1 MANEQG
7 DVHVIYD
14 YQNVIYIDP
23 NKVITNTGEVIDR
36 AVIPEDFVMYANLET
51 KLIPRTKLLVGGSV
65 NDNVRNVNIASINFL
80 KPNTGDDYFTSGYYD
95 ELTGKDSLTENG
107 GKNQQNSKQVKE
119 NNETYTLNYAN
130 NVEDNTLFGIKSIAI
145 RTNSSFVPT
154 VTVIM
159 EDVQGRALFSLGN
172 ESPYAAFFNLPY
184 PPFYL
189 TIKGYYGKAVRY
201 ELVLLKFNA
210 SYNAN
215 NGDYTVT
222 LEFLG
227 FKYNVLSDISVGHLI
242 ACPNMY
248 SKKYKITQSN
258 TTNISNLTPS
268 QVNDISTQLENQTQ
282 VSFEDTTDFEVNTQL
297 GYQKI
302 IEVYKDYK
310 SKGLIDMNF
319 PELTLTEL
327 TYKLEMFEQNVLNS
341 LNKVDVQK
349 LTDGKR
355 YKKFL
360 ANYYQEIRGN
370 LRSWFNKYLDTRPI
384 SLNNTEEVIFG
395 VKKELIDNIKDGRLF
410 LVESDLKTIISKYTA
425 ELNDNPTF
433 GIYGT
438 LPISNGINYDLFNV
452 VDADI
457 DWCKTYKSKNKSNPL
472 SDFEDLTEDICR
484 ERIEKTIYY
493 KYTLSG
499 ESKTTPVFNIT
510 GFIDERN
517 RMEGEFIVE
526 LNALEK
532 ALSEELAL
540 KIEKK
545 ETGIGFKP
553 TIKNV
558 VAVIMATTE
567 GFLRLMED
575 VHSSAWNVREDEDR
589 RKAVLGSTNIAVD
602 DNSKRDDGDEI
613 VFPWPLVFQTNDKKE
628 ANKYELVYPGDP
640 SIIKTIKAN
649 YYDKWPEVEFVE
661 EYINGYSKRLETP
674 SPKDALDL
682 DKVIRKSYVPNTI
695 EYPFATLPYEL
706 TTNVKF
712 FYELWDRLVLAS
724 YNSGFSAV
732 YEKDKRIGLLIKEN
746 EFKNIS
752 NTLKTN
758 SIIFIQQLKNVLF
771 SEGGLDY
778 DNYQEFLEEM
788 SGGVSE
794 RYNKYLDG
802 VPNSRYIVDLLDAP
816 SKIYDISE
824 FKLTTDKF
832 SNNLKE
838 ADIKTIINVI
848 QKAPIENNINITYP
862 FTDLIWVTQNLINK
876 FPNKFDTTNTILFNQ
891 KRNVIT
897 NFKEYNQVVTNRP
910 FKYFPSIE
918 FFPPNNNV
926 TYGGIFQDNFSSEQF
941 RSLINTPIFTNAIQL
956 GVNKWRSGEK
966 HPYIAS
972 AYLFLNSLPLSPL
985 TDFFITR
992 GQSDK
997 NGHVFATFIK
1007 YSALHKLPYAWIL
1020 KYGSIWHRYKN
1031 YVKTGD
1037 DFLDDVWKD
1046 FDYKSNYNANENF
1059 QYIING
1065 NQTISLK
1072 SDNNVNVG
1080 FYPVMMN
1087 DYNAFLNGYDLFS
1100 GFTNNELSVNEKRG
1114 LKVFKSFNFEKSG
1127 MTFNC
1132 YTTLVPKNIYDSST
1146 FSDYCEDVNF
1156 SLTSKYYILPSTN
1169 NNIIDNNQFVKSS
1182 YIYNSLDELLDVA
1195 HNGAVN
1201 VTMQDTFNS
1210 FTFKNLKKP
1219 LPTEYLNR
1227 KKDINSFSI
1236 LSFGE
1241 YASIE
1246 DMFSVFDY
1254 DTLNLFENE
1263 FLDFSKSIY
1272 DINENKDQINL
1283 VGLEYGNPVAAYR
1296 NFQLLYRNLMEVPS
1310 NYLNLNNTDFYNK
1323 TADYQSQNIR
1333 EFLDGFLSYDVL
1345 FKYGNPTQYNR
1356 YEYNSLISHLGG
1368 KSTIQN
1374 QKRYK
1379 GYVANTLPNNISL
1392 QSSEL
1397 SNAPAWETLKL
1408 HVGFSTI
1415 ESLTYKNTGSYITDF
1430 FIDNNI
1436 EFSSENI
1443 IALAK
1448 PIKIY
1453 ATQKLKNPNITRENF
1468 LILMDNNQKALDTF
1482 LEDNV
1487 NQTLS
1492 LLEKEINNI
1501 DIVEINEIYS
1511 GLDSK
1516 FSKYDLYETFK
1527 AINDKWIS
1535 GSEYTTRTLF
1545 EDVIFLDRGN
1555 RNIGDLYYVDIF
1567 DLKKIFIGTRTNL
1580 KTPVFNFIGGILVKN
1595 NFNVLPM
1602 PSYVNFYGALSA
1614 NDDINDVIGT
1624 ATEIANDVWGNYSDV
1639 DYRKSGPK
1647 LVCIYSGRGS
1657 TTPAGPKDFRY
1668 GDDAIDML
1676 KPSKIPFLEDQT
1688 NKKDWSQSN
1697 KCVSFLV
1704 DAGIRNQAIF
1714 YGIQVDQNSGTA
1726 TLESLIQQEALRNS
1740 ASNRGVATQ
1749 SVSLFNLY
1757 KNLSYK
1763 STINCMGNALIQPTM
1778 YFNLE
1783 HVPMF
1788 GGPYFITEVSH
1799 NIAPGSF
1806 ETTFTGVRQS
1816 IYSPPSTDTYLTS
1829 INENLLTKIES
1840 NFAKSIVNE
1849 KDEEATATNNTQT
1862 QGSKQTNSSNCGK
1875 YLFENYK
1882 TLNYDQTTEELIVY
1896 SSATQ
1901 IYTAI
1906 NSRVPG
1912 DQKMADNIY
1921 LISYLASYEKD
1932 GFKANHNNFGN
1943 VWLTYNRGEILD
1955 YNQGKK
1961 LFFCGKMDKKEK
1973 IQTPFAIFSSF
1984 DLYVDYMR
1992 EALIGFYAIIEQQKF
2007 EVPWFYI
2014 INWLYNENPTNDPN
2028 IGAKQNFDR
2037 LDKNKFYAELNK
2049 KYADANISLKSLR
2062 PIVTEE
2068 QKELYVSA
2076 RNKSTAPKLNKVCE
2090 YTYNNIKIVRTPA
2103 EPEYTLPYY
2112 LDMFFEAKNPKELL
2126 YLDAMNKTIEDT
2138 LVRLYI
2144 LDSAPFVSF
2153 FDVKVNSGGTYSIAV
2168 SLKIDKQPVDIPYT
2182 GFKFIAESGQT
2193 EAITYKITE
2202 KTIRDSIEN
2211 DSNFSKGNQKD
2222 EDNDTIGDVISNE
2235 NKLLNIKY
2243 WGTNYTKLIL
2253 YPKLE

>member
-1 MANEQG
+1 
-7 DVHVIYD
+7 
-14 YQNVIYIDP
+14 
-23 NKVITNTGEVIDR
+23 
-36 AVIPEDFVMYANLET
+36 
-51 KLIPRTKLLVGGSV
+51 
-65 NDNVRNVNIASINFL
+65 
-80 KPNTGDDYFTSGYYD
+80 
-95 ELTGKDSLTENG
+95 
-107 GKNQQNSKQVKE
+107 
-119 NNETYTLNYAN
+119 
-130 NVEDNTLFGIKSIAI
+130 
-145 RTNSSFVPT
+145 
-154 VTVIM
+154 
-159 EDVQGRALFSLGN
+159 
-172 ESPYAAFFNLPY
+172 
-184 PPFYL
+184 
-189 TIKGYYGKAVRY
+189 
-201 ELVLLKFNA
+201 
-210 SYNAN
+210 
-215 NGDYTVT
+215 
-222 LEFLG
+222 
-227 FKYNVLSDISVGHLI
+227 
-242 ACPNMY
+242 
-248 SKKYKITQSN
+248 
-258 TTNISNLTPS
+258 
-268 QVNDISTQLENQTQ
+268 
-282 VSFEDTTDFEVNTQL
+282 
-297 GYQKI
+297 
-302 IEVYKDYK
+302 
-310 SKGLIDMNF
+310 
-319 PELTLTEL
+319 
-327 TYKLEMFEQNVLNS
+327 
-341 LNKVDVQK
+341 
-349 LTDGKR
+349 
-355 YKKFL
+355 
-360 ANYYQEIRGN
+360 
-370 LRSWFNKYLDTRPI
+370 
-384 SLNNTEEVIFG
+384 
-395 VKKELIDNIKDGRLF
+395 
-410 LVESDLKTIISKYTA
+410 
-425 ELNDNPTF
+425 
-433 GIYGT
+433 
-438 LPISNGINYDLFNV
+438 
-452 VDADI
+452 
-457 DWCKTYKSKNKSNPL
+457 
-472 SDFEDLTEDICR
+472 
-484 ERIEKTIYY
+484 
-493 KYTLSG
+493 
-499 ESKTTPVFNIT
+499 
-510 GFIDERN
+510 
-517 RMEGEFIVE
+517 
-526 LNALEK
+526 
-532 ALSEELAL
+532 
-540 KIEKK
+540 
-545 ETGIGFKP
+545 
-553 TIKNV
+553 
-558 VAVIMATTE
+558 
-567 GFLRLMED
+567 
-575 VHSSAWNVREDEDR
+575 
-589 RKAVLGSTNIAVD
+589 
-602 DNSKRDDGDEI
+602 
-613 VFPWPLVFQTNDKKE
+613 
-628 ANKYELVYPGDP
+628 
-640 SIIKTIKAN
+640 
-649 YYDKWPEVEFVE
+649 
-661 EYINGYSKRLETP
+661 
-674 SPKDALDL
+674 
-682 DKVIRKSYVPNTI
+682 
-695 EYPFATLPYEL
+695 
-706 TTNVKF
+706 
-712 FYELWDRLVLAS
+712 
-724 YNSGFSAV
+724 
-732 YEKDKRIGLLIKEN
+732 
-746 EFKNIS
+746 
-752 NTLKTN
+752 
-758 SIIFIQQLKNVLF
+758 
-771 SEGGLDY
+771 
-778 DNYQEFLEEM
+778 
-788 SGGVSE
+788 
-794 RYNKYLDG
+794 
-802 VPNSRYIVDLLDAP
+802 
-816 SKIYDISE
+816 
-824 FKLTTDKF
+824 
-832 SNNLKE
+832 
-838 ADIKTIINVI
+838 
-848 QKAPIENNINITYP
+848 
-862 FTDLIWVTQNLINK
+862 
-876 FPNKFDTTNTILFNQ
+876 
-891 KRNVIT
+891 
-897 NFKEYNQVVTNRP
+897 
-910 FKYFPSIE
+910 
-918 FFPPNNNV
+918 
-926 TYGGIFQDNFSSEQF
+926 
-941 RSLINTPIFTNAIQL
+941 
-956 GVNKWRSGEK
+956 
-966 HPYIAS
+966 
-972 AYLFLNSLPLSPL
+972 
-985 TDFFITR
+985 
-992 GQSDK
+992 
-997 NGHVFATFIK
+997 
-1007 YSALHKLPYAWIL
+1007 
-1020 KYGSIWHRYKN
+1020 
-1031 YVKTGD
+1031 
-1037 DFLDDVWKD
+1037 
-1046 FDYKSNYNANENF
+1046 
-1059 QYIING
+1059 
-1065 NQTISLK
+1065 
-1072 SDNNVNVG
+1072 
-1080 FYPVMMN
+1080 
-1087 DYNAFLNGYDLFS
+1087 
-1100 GFTNNELSVNEKRG
+1100 
-1114 LKVFKSFNFEKSG
+1114 
-1127 MTFNC
+1127 
-1132 YTTLVPKNIYDSST
+1132 
-1146 FSDYCEDVNF
+1146 
-1156 SLTSKYYILPSTN
+1156 
-1169 NNIIDNNQFVKSS
+1169 
-1182 YIYNSLDELLDVA
+1182 
-1195 HNGAVN
+1195 
-1201 VTMQDTFNS
+1201 
-1210 FTFKNLKKP
+1210 
-1219 LPTEYLNR
+1219 
-1227 KKDINSFSI
+1227 
-1236 LSFGE
+1236 
-1241 YASIE
+1241 
-1246 DMFSVFDY
+1246 
-1254 DTLNLFENE
+1254 
-1263 FLDFSKSIY
+1263 
-1272 DINENKDQINL
+1272 
-1283 VGLEYGNPVAAYR
+1283 
-1296 NFQLLYRNLMEVPS
+1296 MEVPS
-1310 NYLNLNNTDFYNK
+1310 NYLNLNDTDFYNK

-1356 YEYNSLISHLGG
+1356 YEYNSLVSHLGG
-1368 KSTIQN
+1368 NSTIQN

-1849 KDEEATATNNTQT
+1849 KYEEATATNNTQT

-1875 YLFENYK
+1875 YLFEDYK
-1882 TLNYDQTTEELIVY
+1882 NLNYEQTTEELIIY

-1984 DLYVDYMR
+1984 DLYLLYMER
-1992 EALIGFYAIIEQQKF
+1992 ALIGFMARFSNLEGSNEDNFIK
-2007 EVPWFYI
+2007 FYI
-2014 INWLYNENPTNDPN
+2014 IDWLYGLNPSTNTAL
-2028 IGAKQNFDR
+2028 GASKNFER
-2037 LDKNKFYAELNK
+2037 LQKNKFYDELNK

-2076 RNKSTAPKLNKVCE
+2076 RNKLTVPKLNKVCE

-2103 EPEYTLPYY
+2103 EPEYTLPYN

-2144 LDSAPFVSF
+2144 LDSAPFVSSF
-2153 FDVKVNSGGTYSIAV
+2153 SVNVKSADTYTIAV
-2168 SLKIDKQPVDIPYT
+2168 SLKIDKQSGDIPYT

-2222 EDNDTIGDVISNE
+2222 EENDTIGDIFSNE

-2243 WGTNYTKLIL
+2243 WRTNYTKLIL

>member
-51 KLIPRTKLLVGGSV
+51 KLIPRTKLLVGGPV

-210 SYNAN
+210 SYNTN

-248 SKKYKITQSN
+248 SKKYKINQTSA
-258 TTNISNLTPS
+258 SNLTPS
-268 QVNDISTQLENQTQ
+268 NINNIINQVGNQTQ
-282 VSFEDTTDFEVNTQL
+282 ISLRSEPIFEVNTQL

-310 SKGLIDMNF
+310 SKGLIDANF

-327 TYKLEMFEQNVLNS
+327 TYKLEMFEQNILNS

-360 ANYYQEIRGN
+360 ANYYQEVRGN
-370 LRSWFNKYLDTRPI
+370 LRSWFNKYLDPTPI
-384 SLNNTEEVIFG
+384 SLNNTDDVIFG
-395 VKKELIDNIKDGRLF
+395 VKKELIDNIKDGKLF
-410 LVESDLKTIISKYTA
+410 LVESDLKTIISKYTT
-425 ELNDNPTF
+425 ELNNNPTF

-438 LPISNGINYDLFNV
+438 SPINNNINYDLFNV
-452 VDADI
+452 VNPDI
-457 DWCKTYKSKNKSNPL
+457 DWCKTYRAKNKSIQVSEIATLN
-472 SDFEDLTEDICR
+472 EDVCR
-484 ERIEKTIYY
+484 SRVQSSIYY

-499 ESKTTPVFNIT
+499 ETKTTPVFNIT
-510 GFIDERN
+510 KFITQRN
-517 RMEGEFIVE
+517 LMESKFINE

-558 VAVIMATTE
+558 IAVIMATTE

-575 VHSSAWNVREDEDR
+575 VHNSAWNVRLDIDR
-589 RKAVLGSTNIAVD
+589 KNAVLGSDKISVD
-602 DNSKRDDGDEI
+602 DNSERDESDEDKI
-613 VFPWPLVFQTNDKKE
+613 VFPWPSVFYTNDKKE
-628 ANKYELVYPGDP
+628 ANKYELIYPGDP
-640 SIIKTIKAN
+640 SIVNVTKGY

-674 SPKDALDL
+674 SQNEVLDS
-682 DKVIRKSYVPNTI
+682 DKIIRNSYVPNTI
-695 EYPFATLPYEL
+695 EYPFDTQPYEL

-712 FYELWDRLVLAS
+712 FYELWDRLVLTS
-724 YNSGFSAV
+724 YNSGLSAI
-732 YEKDKRIGLLIKEN
+732 YEKDKRIGLLVKEN
-746 EFKNIS
+746 EFKNVS

-758 SIIFIQQLKNVLF
+758 SIVFIQQLKNILF
-771 SEGGLDY
+771 SEGGLNY
-778 DNYQEFLEEM
+778 DNYQEFLKEI

-802 VPNSRYIVDLLDAP
+802 TPNSRYIIDLLDAP
-816 SKIYDISE
+816 SKIYDVSE
-824 FKLTTDKF
+824 FKLKSDNF
-832 SNNLKE
+832 SNNLNG
-838 ADIKTIINVI
+838 AAIKTINDVI
-848 QKAPIENNINITYP
+848 QKAPIEGNINFTYP
-862 FTDLIWVTQNLINK
+862 FTDVKWVDENLISL
-876 FPNKFDTTNTILFNQ
+876 FPNKFETKNTIFFNE
-891 KRNVIT
+891 KRNVIS
-897 NFKEYNQVVTNRP
+897 NFKDYNQVVVNRP
-910 FKYFPSIE
+910 FK
-918 FFPPNNNV
+918 FFASDKNA
-926 TYGGIFQDNFSSEQF
+926 TYGIIYQENYSSSNQL
-941 RSLINTPIFTNAIQL
+941 RALINTPIFTNAIQL
-956 GVNKWRSGEK
+956 GVSKWRAGEK

-985 TDFFITR
+985 TDFFINR
-992 GQSDK
+992 SQSNK
-997 NGHVFATFIK
+997 NGHVFSTFIK

-1031 YVKTGD
+1031 HIKTGD

-1046 FDYKSNYNANENF
+1046 FDYKSNYNVDSNF

-1072 SDNNVNVG
+1072 SGNNVNVG

-1100 GFTNNELSVNEKRG
+1100 GFTNNELNVNENRG
-1114 LKVFKSFNFEKSG
+1114 LKVFKSLDFQKSG
-1127 MTFNC
+1127 LTFNC

-1146 FSDYCEDVNF
+1146 FSDYCEDINV
-1156 SLTSKYYILPSTN
+1156 SSTSKYYILPSTN
-1169 NNIIDNNQFVKSS
+1169 NNKIDNNSFKNSS
-1182 YIYNSLDELLDVA
+1182 DSYVSLDELLNVA

-1210 FTFKNLKKP
+1210 FTFNDLRKP

-1236 LSFGE
+1236 LNSGDVD

-1246 DMFSVFDY
+1246 DIFSVFDY

-1283 VGLEYGNPVAAYR
+1283 VGLEFGNPVAEYR

-1310 NYLNLNNTDFYNK
+1310 NYLNLNATDFYNK
-1323 TADYQSQNIR
+1323 TAEYQVENSR

-1345 FKYGNPTQYNR
+1345 FKYGNPTQYDR

-1368 KSTIQN
+1368 SSTIEN
-1374 QKRYK
+1374 QKRFK
-1379 GYVANTLPNNISL
+1379 GYVANTLPNNITL
-1392 QSSEL
+1392 QVSEL
-1397 SNAPAWETLKL
+1397 VNTPAWETLRL

-1453 ATQKLKNPNITRENF
+1453 ATQKLKNPNITREQF
-1468 LILMDNNQKALDTF
+1468 LALMDNNQKALDTF

-1487 NQTLS
+1487 NQTLF
-1492 LLEKEINNI
+1492 LLKREIGNI
-1501 DIVEINEIYS
+1501 DIVEVNQVTS

-1535 GSEYTTRTLF
+1535 ASDYTSRTLF

-1567 DLKKIFIGTRTNL
+1567 DLKKIFIGSRTNL

-1614 NDDINDVIGT
+1614 NDDINEVIGT

-1639 DYRKSGPK
+1639 DYRNSGPK
-1647 LVCIYSGRGS
+1647 LVCVYSGRGS

-1740 ASNRGVATQ
+1740 SSNRGSATQ

-1829 INENLLTKIES
+1829 INENLLSKIES
-1840 NFAKSIVNE
+1840 NYSKSIVND
-1849 KDEEATATNNTQT
+1849 KDEKGNETNNTQT
-1862 QGSKQTNSSNCGK
+1862 QGSKQTNTSACGK
-1875 YLFENYK
+1875 YLFEDYVE
-1882 TLNYDQTTEELIVY
+1882 YEQTTEELIIY

-1901 IYTAI
+1901 IHTVI
-1906 NSRVPG
+1906 NSLVP
-1912 DQKMADNIY
+1912 DKKMADYIY

-1943 VWLTYNRGEILD
+1943 VWLTYYRGDIAS
-1955 YNQGKK
+1955 YNSDDR
-1961 LFFCGKMDKKEK
+1961 LFYCATSNENDKIK
-1973 IQTPFAIFSSF
+1973 TPFAIFKSF
-1984 DLYVDYMR
+1984 ELYVQFMQS
-1992 EALIGFYAIIEQQKF
+1992 ALTSFYALSSSLGASEPF
-2007 EVPWFYI
+2007 VRLYI
-2014 INWLYNENPTNDPN
+2014 VNWLYGENVSADTNLN
-2028 IGAKQNFDR
+2028 ALLNVKR
-2037 LDKNKFYAELNK
+2037 LQDNKFYAKLEK
-2049 KYADANISLKSLR
+2049 KFADANTSLKSLT
-2062 PIVTEE
+2062 PPAKLTEE

-2076 RNKSTAPKLNKVCE
+2076 RNKSEGSKLGKVCE
-2090 YTYNNIKIVRTPA
+2090 YTYNNIAVTRDPI
-2103 EPEYTLPYY
+2103 EPTYDFPYTLV
-2112 LDMFFEAKNPKELL
+2112 MSFEAKNPKELL
-2126 YLDAMNKTIEDT
+2126 FLDEMNKTIEDT
-2138 LVRLYI
+2138 LVKLYI
-2144 LDSAPFVSF
+2144 LKGAPVVSSLNITIMPTPTYVITVT
-2153 FDVKVNSGGTYSIAV
+2153 VKINKESDNV
-2168 SLKIDKQPVDIPYT
+2168 PYT

-2193 EAITYKITE
+2193 GTNIYKITE
-2202 KTIRDSIEN
+2202 KSIRDSIEN
-2211 DSNFSKGNQKD
+2211 SSNFSKGNQKKE
-2222 EDNDTIGDVISNE
+2222 EDDIIGDVFPNE

-2243 WGTNYTKLIL
+2243 WWTNYTKLIL
-2253 YPKLE
+2253 YPKLT

>member
-51 KLIPRTKLLVGGSV
+51 KLIPRTKLLVGGAI
-65 NDNVRNVNIASINFL
+65 NDNVRNVNIGSINFL
-80 KPNTGDDYFTSGYYD
+80 KPNTADDYFTSGYYD
-95 ELTGKDSLTENG
+95 ELTGKDSLSEKG

-119 NNETYTLNYAN
+119 NNETYTLNYAT

-145 RTNSSFVPT
+145 RTNSSFIPT
-154 VTVIM
+154 VTVVM

-172 ESPYAAFFNLPY
+172 QSPYSAFFNLPY

-210 SYNAN
+210 SYNTN
-215 NGDYTVT
+215 SGDYTVT
-222 LEFLG
+222 LDFLG

-248 SKKYKITQSN
+248 SKKYKINKGTSTSLTTSQRNNITNQVGGQTQSSIGDN
-258 TTNISNLTPS
+258 TN
-268 QVNDISTQLENQTQ
+268 
-282 VSFEDTTDFEVNTQL
+282 FEINTEL

-310 SKGLIDMNF
+310 SKGLIDSNF

-349 LTDGKR
+349 LTDGKK
-355 YKKFL
+355 YKKLL

-370 LRSWFNKYLDTRPI
+370 LRSWFNKYLDATPI
-384 SLNNTEEVIFG
+384 TLENTSDVIFG

-410 LVESDLKTIISKYTA
+410 LVESDLKNIISKYTT
-425 ELNDNPTF
+425 ELNENPTF
-433 GIYGT
+433 GSYGT
-438 LPISNGINYDLFNV
+438 LPINNNINYDLFNV
-452 VDADI
+452 VNPDI
-457 DWCKTYKSKNKSNPL
+457 NWCQTYKSKNKSISP
-472 SDFEDLTEDICR
+472 SDVLNLTEDFCR
-484 ERIEKTIYY
+484 GKIENNIYY

-499 ESKTTPVFNIT
+499 ETKTTPVFNIT
-510 GFIDERN
+510 KFIDERN
-517 RMEGEFIVE
+517 LMESKFINE

-532 ALSEELAL
+532 ALSQELAL

-575 VHSSAWNVREDEDR
+575 VHNSAWNVRNDADR
-589 RKAVLGSTNIAVD
+589 KNAVLGSDKISVD
-602 DNSKRDDGDEI
+602 DNSNIKDEDKF
-613 VFPWPLVFQTNDKKE
+613 VFPWPSVFYTNDKKD
-628 ANKYELVYPGDP
+628 ANKYELIYPGDP
-640 SIIKTIKAN
+640 SIINVTKGY

-661 EYINGYSKRLETP
+661 EYINGYSKRSETP
-674 SPKDALDL
+674 SQKDVLDL
-682 DKVIRKSYVPNTI
+682 DKTIRTGYVPTTI
-695 EYPFATLPYEL
+695 EYPFNTLPYEL
-706 TTNVKF
+706 TSNVKF
-712 FYELWDRLVLAS
+712 LYELWDRLVLAS
-724 YNSGFSAV
+724 YNTGFSAI
-732 YEKDKRIGLLIKEN
+732 YENDKRIGLLVKEN
-746 EFKNIS
+746 EFKNII

-758 SIIFIQQLKNVLF
+758 SIIFIQQLKNILF

-778 DNYQEFLEEM
+778 DNYRELLQTL
-788 SGGVSE
+788 SNGVSE

-802 VPNSRYIVDLLDAP
+802 TPNSKYIIDLLDTP

-824 FKLTTDKF
+824 FKILTDNF
-832 SNNLKE
+832 SNNLNE
-838 ADIKTIINVI
+838 ATIKTITDVI
-848 QKAPIENNINITYP
+848 QKAATEDSINFTYP
-862 FTDLIWVTQNLINK
+862 FTDVTWVNDNLINI
-876 FPNKFDTTNTILFNQ
+876 FPNKFETKNTIIFNQ

-897 NFKEYNQVVTNRP
+897 NFKEYNQVVVNRP
-910 FKYFPSIE
+910 FKYFPSQGGA
-918 FFPPNNNV
+918 
-926 TYGGIFQDNFSSEQF
+926 TYGQIFQDNFSTSQL
-941 RSLINTPIFTNAIQL
+941 RGLINTPIFTNAIQV
-956 GVNKWRSGEK
+956 GVNKWREGEK

-985 TDFFITR
+985 TDFFINRSQREKT
-992 GQSDK
+992 
-997 NGHVFATFIK
+997 GHVFATFIK

-1037 DFLDDVWKD
+1037 DFLDDVWKN
-1046 FDYKSNYNANENF
+1046 FDYKSNYNVNENF
-1059 QYIING
+1059 QYIVNG

-1072 SDNNVNVG
+1072 SGNNVNIG

-1100 GFTNNELSVNEKRG
+1100 GFTNSELNVNEKRG
-1114 LKVFKSFNFEKSG
+1114 LKALKLFDFEKSG
-1127 MTFNC
+1127 LTFNC

-1156 SLTSKYYILPSTN
+1156 SLSSKYYILPSTN
-1169 NNIIDNNQFVKSS
+1169 NNKITENNISKNSL
-1182 YIYNSLDELLDVA
+1182 YNYESLDELLDIV
-1195 HNGAVN
+1195 HNGAIN

-1219 LPTEYLNR
+1219 LPTEYLNK

-1236 LSFGE
+1236 LKSE
-1241 YASIE
+1241 DEDYASIE
-1246 DMFSVFDY
+1246 DIFSIFDY

-1310 NYLNLNNTDFYNK
+1310 NYLNLNDADLYNK
-1323 TADYQSQNIR
+1323 LTDYQVNNIV

-1368 KSTIQN
+1368 NSTIEN

-1379 GYVANTLPNNISL
+1379 GYVANSLPNNISL
-1392 QSSEL
+1392 ELSEL
-1397 SNAPAWETLKL
+1397 SNTPAWETLKL

-1415 ESLTYKNTGSYITDF
+1415 ESLKYNNNGSYITDF

-1443 IALAK
+1443 VALAK

-1453 ATQKLKNPNITRENF
+1453 ATQKLKNPNITKEQF
-1468 LILMDNNQKALDTF
+1468 LVLMDNNQKALDTF
-1482 LEDNV
+1482 LEDNI
-1487 NQTLS
+1487 NQTLF
-1492 LLEKEINNI
+1492 LLKREINNI
-1501 DIVEINEIYS
+1501 DIVEINQVTS

-1535 GSEYTTRTLF
+1535 GSDYTSRTLF
-1545 EDVIFLDRGN
+1545 EDIIFLDRGN
-1555 RNIGDLYYVDIF
+1555 RNIGDLFYVDIF
-1567 DLKKIFIGTRTNL
+1567 DLKKIFSGSKTNL

-1614 NDDINDVIGT
+1614 NDDIDKVIGT

-1657 TTPAGPKDFRY
+1657 TTPSGPKDFRY

-1688 NKKDWSQSN
+1688 SKKDWSQSN

-1799 NIAPGSF
+1799 NITPGSF

-1829 INENLLTKIES
+1829 INENLLSKIES

-1849 KDEEATATNNTQT
+1849 KDEEANATNNTQT
-1862 QGSKQTNSSNCGK
+1862 QGSKQTNSSLCGK
-1875 YLFENYK
+1875 YLYESYFE
-1882 TLNYDQTTEELIVY
+1882 YDRTTEELIVY

-1901 IYTAI
+1901 IHTVI
-1906 NSRVPG
+1906 NSLVP
-1912 DQKMADNIY
+1912 DKKMADYIY

-1943 VWLTYNRGEILD
+1943 VWLTYNRGEISL
-1955 YNQGKK
+1955 YNQDKE
-1961 LFFCGKMDKKEK
+1961 LFYCAKSVENDK

-1984 DLYVDYMR
+1984 EVYVQFMRSALDSFYTLSSSLGESEPFVRLYIV
-1992 EALIGFYAIIEQQKF
+1992 
-2007 EVPWFYI
+2007 
-2014 INWLYNENPTNDPN
+2014 NWLYGLNQSADANLDALTNV
-2028 IGAKQNFDR
+2028 KR
-2037 LDKNKFYAELNK
+2037 LQDNKFYAKLDK
-2049 KYADANISLKSLR
+2049 KFAEANASLKALT
-2062 PIVTEE
+2062 PPAKLTEG

-2076 RNKSTAPKLNKVCE
+2076 RNKLTGPKLNKVCE
-2090 YTYNNIKIVRTPA
+2090 YTYNNIKIVRDPA
-2103 EPEYTLPYY
+2103 EPEYTLPYN
-2112 LDMFFEAKNPKELL
+2112 LGMFFEAKDPKELL

-2144 LDSAPFVSF
+2144 LDSAPSISS
-2153 FDVKVNSGGTYSIAV
+2153 FDVKVNSGDTFTINV
-2168 SLKIDKQPVDIPYT
+2168 NVVIDKSSNGIPFT
-2182 GFKFIAESGQT
+2182 GFKFIAESGDT
-2193 EAITYKITE
+2193 IGNKIGIAANKFFELLIMSDPNYSTGNE
-2202 KTIRDSIEN
+2202 KE
-2211 DSNFSKGNQKD
+2211 
-2222 EDNDTIGDVISNE
+2222 EDNDIIGKKFFYGN
-2235 NKLLNIKY
+2235 NLLNINF
-2243 WGTNYTKLIL
+2243 GGVNYTKLIL
-2253 YPKLE
+2253 YPKLN

>member
-1 MANEQG
+1 MANNQG
-7 DVHVIYD
+7 DIHVIYD

-36 AVIPEDFVMYANLET
+36 AVVPEEFVMYANLET
-51 KLIPRTKLLVGGSV
+51 KVIPRTKLLVGGSIQ
-65 NDNVRNVNIASINFL
+65 DNIRNVSIGSLNFL
-80 KPNTGDDYFTSGYYD
+80 RPNTGDEYFTSGYYD
-95 ELTGKDSLTENG
+95 ELTGKDSLSENG
-107 GKNQQNSKQVKE
+107 GVNQKKTKQVEE
-119 NNETYTLNYAN
+119 NGEIYTLNYAS
-130 NVEDNTLFGIKSIAI
+130 NVKDNTLFGIKSISI
-145 RTNSSFVPT
+145 KTNSSFVPT
-154 VTVIM
+154 VTVVM

-172 ESPYAAFFNLPY
+172 DSPYAAFFNLPY

-210 SYNAN
+210 SYNTN
-215 NGDYTVT
+215 SGDYTIT
-222 LEFLG
+222 IEFLG

-248 SKKYKITQSN
+248 SKKFKINQINPGS
-258 TTNISNLTPS
+258 LTPS
-268 QVNDISTQLENQTQ
+268 QINNIINQTEGEKQ
-282 VSFEDTTDFEVNTQL
+282 SSIGDETIFEVNTEL

-310 SKGLIDMNF
+310 SKGLIDANF

-327 TYKLEMFEQNVLNS
+327 TYKLEMFEQNILNS

-349 LTDGKR
+349 LTDGRR
-355 YKKFL
+355 YRKFL
-360 ANYYQEIRGN
+360 SNYYQDVRGN
-370 LRSWFNKYLDTRPI
+370 LRSWFNKYLDTNPI
-384 SLNNTEEVIFG
+384 ILKNTNDVIFG

-410 LVESDLKTIISKYTA
+410 LVESDLKNIISKYNA

-438 LPISNGINYDLFNV
+438 SPIQNNINYDLFNV

-457 DWCKTYKSKNKSNPL
+457 DWCATYKLKNKALTIS
-472 SDFEDLTEDICR
+472 EIQTLTEDICR
-484 ERIEKTIYY
+484 SKVEKIIYF

-499 ESKTTPVFNIT
+499 ETKTTPVYNIT
-510 GFIDERN
+510 QFIEQRN
-517 RMEGEFIVE
+517 EMESKFIVE

-532 ALSEELAL
+532 ALTQELAL

-575 VHSSAWNVREDEDR
+575 VHTSAWNVRDDQDR
-589 RKAVLGSTNIAVD
+589 INAVLGSDKITVD
-602 DNSKRDDGDEI
+602 DNSQRDDKT
-613 VFPWPLVFQTNDKKE
+613 VFPWPSVFYTNDKKQ
-628 ANKYELVYPGDP
+628 ANKYELIYPGDP
-640 SIIKTIKAN
+640 SIINSTKGYI
-649 YYDKWPEVEFVE
+649 YDKWPEIEFVE
-661 EYINGYSKRLETP
+661 EYINGYSKRLESP

-682 DKVIRKSYVPNTI
+682 DKTIRNSYVPNTI
-695 EYPFATLPYEL
+695 EYPFNTLPYEL
-706 TTNVKF
+706 ITNVKF
-712 FYELWDRLVLAS
+712 FYELWDRLILSS
-724 YNSGFSAV
+724 YYTGFSNI
-732 YEKDKRIGLLIKEN
+732 YEKDKRIGLLIKQD

-758 SIIFIQQLKNVLF
+758 SVIFIQQLKNILF
-771 SEGGLDY
+771 SESGLDY
-778 DNYQEFLEEM
+778 DNYQELLEQI
-788 SGGVSE
+788 SGGISE

-802 VPNSRYIVDLLDAP
+802 TPNSRYIIDLLDAP

-832 SNNLKE
+832 SNNLNKGNI
-838 ADIKTIINVI
+838 DTITDVI
-848 QKAPIENNINITYP
+848 QKAQIENNINLTYP
-862 FTDLIWVTQNLINK
+862 FTDLIWVSENLIND
-876 FPNKFDTTNTILFNQ
+876 FQNKLDTKKTIIFNQ

-897 NFKEYNQVVTNRP
+897 NFKEYNQIAINRP
-910 FKYFPSIE
+910 FK
-918 FFPPNNNV
+918 FFASNGFA
-926 TYGGIFQDNFSSEQF
+926 TYGSIYQNNYSSSKNQF
-941 RSLINTPIFTNAIQL
+941 RALINTPIFTNAIQS
-956 GVNKWRSGEK
+956 GVAKWRAGQK
-966 HPYIAS
+966 HPYTAS

-985 TDFFITR
+985 TDFFISR

-997 NGHVFATFIK
+997 DGHVFATFVK

-1031 YVKTGD
+1031 YIKTGE
-1037 DFLDDVWKD
+1037 DFLDEVWKD
-1046 FDYKSNYNANENF
+1046 FDYKANYNANENF
-1059 QYIING
+1059 QYVVNG

-1072 SDNNVNVG
+1072 SGNEVNVG
-1080 FYPVMMN
+1080 FYPIMMN

-1100 GFTNNELSVNEKRG
+1100 GFTNDELRINENRG
-1114 LKVFKSFNFEKSG
+1114 LKTIKSLNFIKSG
-1127 MTFNC
+1127 LTFNA
-1132 YTTLVPKNIYDSST
+1132 YTTLVPKNIYDST
-1146 FSDYCEDVNF
+1146 LFSDYCEDNNF
-1156 SLTSKYYILPSTN
+1156 DTTSKYYVLPSTN
-1169 NNIIDNNQFVKSS
+1169 NILTTNLSFSENQYTYS
-1182 YIYNSLDELLDVA
+1182 SLDSLLTTA
-1195 HNGAVN
+1195 HNGAIN
-1201 VTMQDTFNS
+1201 VTINDSYNS
-1210 FTFKNLKKP
+1210 FTFDELRKP
-1219 LPTEYLNR
+1219 LPTEYLNK
-1227 KKDINSFSI
+1227 KKDENSFS
-1236 LSFGE
+1236 LLYSGNE
-1241 YASIE
+1241 SYASIE

-1272 DINENKDQINL
+1272 DIEQNKDQINL
-1283 VGLEYGNPVAAYR
+1283 VGLEYGNPVASYR

-1310 NYLNLNNTDFYNK
+1310 NYLNLSDAGFFDNLGI
-1323 TADYQSQNIR
+1323 YQDQNIK
-1333 EFLDGFLSYDVL
+1333 EFLDGFLNYDVL
-1345 FKYGNPTQYNR
+1345 FKYGNPTQYDR

-1368 KSTIQN
+1368 NSTIQN
-1374 QKRYK
+1374 PKRYK
-1379 GYVANTLPNNISL
+1379 GYVANTLPSNISL

-1397 SNAPAWETLKL
+1397 ANAPAWETLRL

-1415 ESLTYKNTGSYITDF
+1415 ESLTYKNNGSYITDF

-1436 EFSSENI
+1436 EFSEENI

-1453 ATQKLKNPNITRENF
+1453 ATQKLKNPNITSESF
-1468 LILMDNNQKALDTF
+1468 LTLLDNNQKALDTF
-1482 LEDNV
+1482 LKDNV
-1487 NQTLS
+1487 NETLL
-1492 LLEKEINNI
+1492 LLEREINNI
-1501 DIVEINEIYS
+1501 QITEIEQITT

-1527 AINDKWIS
+1527 SINDKWIS
-1535 GSEYTTRTLF
+1535 ASDFTNRTLF

-1567 DLKKIFIGTRTNL
+1567 DLKKIFIGSRTNL

-1602 PSYVNFYGALSA
+1602 PSYVNFYGALSTSDDV
-1614 NDDINDVIGT
+1614 DDILST
-1624 ATEIANDVWGNYSDV
+1624 STEIANDVWGNYSDV

-1657 TTPAGPKDFRY
+1657 TTPKGPKDFRY

-1676 KPSKIPFLEDQT
+1676 KPSTIPFLEDQA

-1726 TLESLIQQEALRNS
+1726 TLESLVQQEALRNS
-1740 ASNRGVATQ
+1740 VSGRGVTTQ
-1749 SVSLFNLY
+1749 SVTLFNLY

-1799 NIAPGSF
+1799 NITPGSF
-1806 ETTFTGVRQS
+1806 ETTFSGVRQS

-1840 NFAKSIVNE
+1840 NFAKSIVNQ
-1849 KDEEATATNNTQT
+1849 KDEEATPTNNTQT

-1875 YLFENYK
+1875 YLYEDYIE
-1882 TLNYDQTTEELIVY
+1882 YAQTTEELIVY

-1901 IYTAI
+1901 IHTVI
-1906 NSRVPG
+1906 NSIVP
-1912 DQKMADNIY
+1912 DKKMADYIY

-1943 VWLTYNRGEILD
+1943 VWLTYYRDDIEFYNSGE
-1955 YNQGKK
+1955 K
-1961 LFFCGKMDKKEK
+1961 LFYCATSNENDKIK
-1973 IQTPFAIFSSF
+1973 TPFAIFKSF
-1984 DLYVDYMR
+1984 ELYVKFMQS
-1992 EALIGFYAIIEQQKF
+1992 ALIGFIARFSNLEGSNEDNFIK
-2007 EVPWFYI
+2007 FYI
-2014 INWLYNENPTNDPN
+2014 IDWLYGYN
-2028 IGAKQNFDR
+2028 IGGNTALDANKNFER
-2037 LDKNKFYAELNK
+2037 LDKNKFYAKLDK
-2049 KYADANISLKSLR
+2049 KFAEANISLKSLT
-2062 PIVTEE
+2062 PPAQVTEE

-2076 RNKSTAPKLNKVCE
+2076 RNKSEASKLKKVCE
-2090 YTYNNIKIVRTPA
+2090 YTYNNIRVQRNPL
-2103 EPEYTLPYY
+2103 EPIYEINPTYNLS
-2112 LDMFFEAKNPKELL
+2112 LFFETKNPKELL
-2126 YLDAMNKTIEDT
+2126 FLDQTNKVIEDT
-2138 LVRLYI
+2138 LIKLYAFGYPPKVSKFD
-2144 LDSAPFVSF
+2144 LKVLSAQ
-2153 FDVKVNSGGTYSIAV
+2153 TYTIT
-2168 SLKIDKQPVDIPYT
+2168 IDIEITNEPNNNPYV
-2182 GFKFIAESGQT
+2182 GFQLVAESGNT
-2193 EAITYKITE
+2193 FTN
-2202 KTIRDSIEN
+2202 TIIEN
-2211 DSNFSKGNQKD
+2211 KIKSNVNFSQGNQNTN
-2222 EDNDTIGDVISNE
+2222 ENDVINPV
-2235 NKLLNIKY
+2235 IKIPIQILGINY
-2243 WGTNYTKLIL
+2243 WWVNYTKLIL
-2253 YPKLE
+2253 YPKIE

>member
-51 KLIPRTKLLVGGSV
+51 KLIPRTKLLVGGAI
-65 NDNVRNVNIASINFL
+65 DNSISNVSIGSINFL

-95 ELTGKDSLTENG
+95 EITGKDSLTKDG
-107 GKNQQNSKQVKE
+107 GANQSRSKQVKE
-119 NNETYTLNYAN
+119 NNETYTLDYAT
-130 NVEDNTLFGIKSIAI
+130 NVADNTLFGIKSIAI

-154 VTVIM
+154 VTVVM

-172 ESPYAAFFNLPY
+172 DSPYAAFFNLPY

-210 SYNAN
+210 SYNTN

-222 LEFLG
+222 LDFLG

-248 SKKYKITQSN
+248 SKKYNVTQKN
-258 TTNISNLTPS
+258 PYNLTPS
-268 QVNDISTQLENQTQ
+268 QINNIVNHLDGVTQSSLGDEK
-282 VSFEDTTDFEVNTQL
+282 VFEVNTEI

-310 SKGLIDMNF
+310 SKELIDANF
-319 PELTLTEL
+319 PELTLSEL
-327 TYKLEMFEQNVLNS
+327 IYKLEMFEQNVLNS

-360 ANYYQEIRGN
+360 TNYYQEIRGN
-370 LRSWFNKYLDTRPI
+370 LRSWFNKYLDPTPI
-384 SLNNTEEVIFG
+384 RLNNTDDVIFG
-395 VKKELIDNIKDGRLF
+395 VKKELIDNIKDGKLF
-410 LVESDLKTIISKYTA
+410 LVESDLKTIISKYTT

-438 LPISNGINYDLFNV
+438 SPIQNNINYDLFNV
-452 VDADI
+452 VNADI
-457 DWCKTYKSKNKSNPL
+457 DWCTTYKSKNKSISISEIPT
-472 SDFEDLTEDICR
+472 LTEDICR
-484 ERIEKTIYY
+484 SRIENNIFYT
-493 KYTLSG
+493 YTLSG
-499 ESKTTPVFNIT
+499 ETKTTPVFNVT
-510 GFIDERN
+510 RFIDERN
-517 RMEGEFIVE
+517 LMESKFINE
-526 LNALEK
+526 LNGIEQ
-532 ALSEELAL
+532 ALSQELAL

-558 VAVIMATTE
+558 IAVIMATTE

-575 VHSSAWNVREDEDR
+575 VHNSAWNVRSDVDR
-589 RKAVLGSTNIAVD
+589 KNAVLGSDKISVD
-602 DNSKRDDGDEI
+602 DNSNTPNVDQF
-613 VFPWPLVFQTNDKKE
+613 VFPWPTVYYTNDKKN
-628 ANKYELVYPGDP
+628 ANKYELIYPGDP
-640 SIIKTIKAN
+640 TVVNVTKGY

-661 EYINGYSKRLETP
+661 EYINGYSKRLEVP
-674 SPKDALDL
+674 SPSDILDS
-682 DKVIRKSYVPNTI
+682 DKIIRDSYVPNTI
-695 EYPFATLPYEL
+695 EYPFTTLPYEL
-706 TTNVKF
+706 TSNVKF
-712 FYELWDRLVLAS
+712 LYELWDRLILSS
-724 YNSGFSAV
+724 YNSGFSAI
-732 YEKDKRIGLLIKEN
+732 YAKDKRIGFLIKEN

-758 SIIFIQQLKNVLF
+758 SIIFIQQLKNILF

-778 DNYQEFLEEM
+778 NNYGELLQSL
-788 SGGVSE
+788 SSGVSE

-802 VPNSRYIVDLLDAP
+802 TPNSKYIIDILDAP
-816 SKIYDISE
+816 SKISDIND
-824 FKLTTDKF
+824 FKLATDNF
-832 SNNLKE
+832 SNNLSE
-838 ADIKTIINVI
+838 GTIKTITDAI
-848 QKAPIENNINITYP
+848 QKAPIEGNINFTYP
-862 FTDLIWVTQNLINK
+862 FTDVTWVDENLINT
-876 FPNKFDTTNTILFNQ
+876 FPNKFDTKNTILFNT

-897 NFKEYNQVVTNRP
+897 NFNDYNQAVINRP
-910 FKYFPSIE
+910 FK
-918 FFPPNNNV
+918 FFASQGGA
-926 TYGGIFQDNFSSEQF
+926 TYGQIFQENFSSNQL
-941 RSLINTPIFTNAIQL
+941 RGLINTPIFTNAIQL
-956 GVNKWRSGEK
+956 GVSKWRAGEK

-985 TDFFITR
+985 TNFFITR
-992 GQSDK
+992 GQREK

-1046 FDYKSNYNANENF
+1046 FDYKSNYNIDSNF
-1059 QYIING
+1059 QYIVNE
-1065 NQTISLK
+1065 NQTINLK
-1072 SDNNVNVG
+1072 SGNNVDVG

-1100 GFTNNELSVNEKRG
+1100 GFTNNELIANQKRG
-1114 LKVFKSFNFEKSG
+1114 LKVIKSFEFPKSG
-1127 MTFNC
+1127 LTFNC
-1132 YTTLVPKNIYDSST
+1132 YTTLVPKNIYDSSM
-1146 FSDYCEDVNF
+1146 FSDYCEDVDF

-1169 NNIIDNNQFVKSS
+1169 NNIPNNNLFQTSS
-1182 YIYNSLDELLDVA
+1182 YNYDSLDDLLNVA

-1210 FTFKNLKKP
+1210 FTFKDLKKP
-1219 LPTEYLNR
+1219 LPTEYLNS
-1227 KKDINSFSI
+1227 KKDINSFS
-1236 LSFGE
+1236 LLNSGGAD

-1283 VGLEYGNPVAAYR
+1283 VGLEFGNPVAAYR
-1296 NFQLLYRNLMEVPS
+1296 NFQLLYRNLMEIPS
-1310 NYLNLNNTDFYNK
+1310 NYLNLNNLDLYNK
-1323 TADYQSQNIR
+1323 SAKYQIQNIR
-1333 EFLDGFLSYDVL
+1333 EFLDAFLSYDVL
-1345 FKYGNPTQYNR
+1345 FKYGNPTQYDR

-1368 KSTIQN
+1368 NSTIQN
-1374 QKRYK
+1374 PKRFK
-1379 GYVANTLPNNISL
+1379 GYVANSLPNNISL
-1392 QSSEL
+1392 QASEL

-1408 HVGFSTI
+1408 HIGFSTI
-1415 ESLTYKNTGSYITDF
+1415 ESLKYKNGGSYITDF

-1436 EFSSENI
+1436 QFTSENI

-1453 ATQKLKNPNITRENF
+1453 ATQKLKNPNITKQEF
-1468 LILMDNNQKALDTF
+1468 LVLLDNNQKALDTF
-1482 LEDNV
+1482 LKDNV

-1492 LLEKEINNI
+1492 LLKREINNI
-1501 DIVEINEIYS
+1501 DIVEINQITS

-1527 AINDKWIS
+1527 SINDKWIS
-1535 GSEYTTRTLF
+1535 GSDYTSRTLF
-1545 EDVIFLDRGN
+1545 EDVLFLDRGN

-1567 DLKKIFIGTRTNL
+1567 DLKKIFVGAKTNV

-1614 NDDINDVIGT
+1614 ADNIDDIIQNS
-1624 ATEIANDVWGNYSDV
+1624 TEIANDVWGNYSDV

-1647 LVCIYSGRGS
+1647 LVCMYSGRGS
-1657 TTPAGPKDFRY
+1657 TTPSGPKDFRY

-1676 KPSKIPFLEDQT
+1676 KPSKIPFLEDQAG
-1688 NKKDWSQSN
+1688 KKDWSQSN

-1726 TLESLIQQEALRNS
+1726 TLESLTQQEALRNNV
-1740 ASNRGVATQ
+1740 SNREVTTQ

-1763 STINCMGNALIQPTM
+1763 STINCLGNALIQPTM

-1840 NFAKSIVNE
+1840 NYSKSIVNE
-1849 KDEEATATNNTQT
+1849 KDEKATATNSTQT
-1862 QGSKQTNSSNCGK
+1862 SDSKQTNSSVCGK
-1875 YLFENYK
+1875 YLYADYA
-1882 TLNYDQTTEELIVY
+1882 NYDQTTEELITY

-1901 IYTAI
+1901 IHAAI
-1906 NSRVPG
+1906 NSLVP
-1912 DQKMADNIY
+1912 DKKMADNIY
-1921 LISYLASYEKD
+1921 LITYLASYDKD

-1943 VWLTYNRGEILD
+1943 VWLTYNRGDISL
-1955 YNQGKK
+1955 YNAPDQ
-1961 LFFCGKMDKKEK
+1961 LFYCAISVENKK
-1973 IQTPFAIFSSF
+1973 IQTPFAIFKSFELYVQFMQSALTDFSILFSGLEGSSSF
-1984 DLYVDYMR
+1984 TELYITVWLYGQNFSNDANLGARVNYER
-1992 EALIGFYAIIEQQKF
+1992 LSKENFYAK
-2007 EVPWFYI
+2007 
-2014 INWLYNENPTNDPN
+2014 
-2028 IGAKQNFDR
+2028 
-2037 LDKNKFYAELNK
+2037 LDKKF
-2049 KYADANISLKSLR
+2049 ADANASLKALT
-2062 PIVTEE
+2062 PPAEVTES

-2076 RNKSTAPKLNKVCE
+2076 RNKSEKTKLSKVCE
-2090 YTYNNIKIVRTPA
+2090 YTYNNIKVIRTPA
-2103 EPEYTLPYY
+2103 EPEYTLPYS

-2126 YLDAMNKTIEDT
+2126 YLDAMTKTIEDT

-2144 LDSAPFVSF
+2144 LDSAPKVVVSS
-2153 FDVKVNSGGTYSIAV
+2153 FDIKVKSADTYSISV
-2168 SLKIDKQPVDIPYT
+2168 SLKIDKGSNNLPFT
-2182 GFKFIAESGQT
+2182 GFKFLAESGGT
-2193 EAITYKITE
+2193 VVDKFFITNNMFESLIKSNPNYSSNNE
-2202 KTIRDSIEN
+2202 K
-2211 DSNFSKGNQKD
+2211 K
-2222 EDNDTIGDVISNE
+2222 EDNDTIGDIISYEDN
-2235 NKLLNIKY
+2235 LLNIKY
-2243 WGTNYTKLIL
+2243 IGANYTKLIL
-2253 YPKLE
+2253 YPKLN

>member
-36 AVIPEDFVMYANLET
+36 EVIPEEFVMYANLET
-51 KLIPRTKLLVGGSV
+51 KLIPRSKLLVGGAINNNIS
-65 NDNVRNVNIASINFL
+65 NVNIGSINFL

-95 ELTGKDSLTENG
+95 EITGKDSLTKDG
-107 GKNQQNSKQVKE
+107 GANQSRSKQVKE
-119 NNETYTLNYAN
+119 NNETYTLDYAT
-130 NVEDNTLFGIKSIAI
+130 NVADNTLFGIKSIAI

-154 VTVIM
+154 VTVVM

-172 ESPYAAFFNLPY
+172 DSPYAAFFNLPY

-210 SYNAN
+210 SYNTN

-222 LEFLG
+222 LDFLG

-268 QVNDISTQLENQTQ
+268 QVNNIVNQVGEQTQ

-360 ANYYQEIRGN
+360 ANYYQEVRGN

-384 SLNNTEEVIFG
+384 SLNNTDEVIFG

-438 LPISNGINYDLFNV
+438 SPITNDINYDLFNV

-457 DWCKTYKSKNKSNPL
+457 DWCKTYRSKNKSNPL
-472 SDFEDLTEDICR
+472 SDFENLTEDICR

-493 KYTLSG
+493 TYTLSG
-499 ESKTTPVFNIT
+499 ETKTTPVFNIT
-510 GFIDERN
+510 RFIDERN
-517 RMEGEFIVE
+517 RMEAEFIVE

-575 VHSSAWNVREDEDR
+575 VHSSAWNVREDPDR
-589 RKAVLGSTNIAVD
+589 VKAILGNDKIAVD
-602 DNSKRDDGDEI
+602 DNSKRDGSDEI

-640 SIIKTIKAN
+640 SIIKSINAN

-778 DNYQEFLEEM
+778 DNYKEFLEEM

-832 SNNLKE
+832 ANNLKE

-848 QKAPIENNINITYP
+848 QKAPIENNINFTYP
-862 FTDLIWVTQNLINK
+862 FTDLIWVTQNLINT

-910 FKYFPSIE
+910 FK
-918 FFPPNNNV
+918 FFTSQSGA
-926 TYGGIFQDNFSSEQF
+926 TYGEIYQDNYSPANKLI
-941 RSLINTPIFTNAIQL
+941 SLINTPIFTNAIQL
-956 GVNKWRSGEK
+956 GVNKWRAGEK
-966 HPYIAS
+966 QPYIAS

-1114 LKVFKSFNFEKSG
+1114 LKMFESFNFEKSG
-1127 MTFNC
+1127 LTFNC

-1169 NNIIDNNQFVKSS
+1169 NNITDNNFFKSS
-1182 YIYNSLDELLDVA
+1182 LDSYYSSLDELLDVA

-1219 LPTEYLNR
+1219 LPTEYFNR

-1310 NYLNLNNTDFYNK
+1310 NYLNLNTTDFYNK
-1323 TADYQSQNIR
+1323 TAEYQAQNIR

-1345 FKYGNPTQYNR
+1345 FKYGNPTQYDR

-1368 KSTIQN
+1368 KSTILN
-1374 QKRYK
+1374 QKRFN

-1397 SNAPAWETLKL
+1397 SNASAWETLKL

-1501 DIVEINEIYS
+1501 DIVEINEINS

-1647 LVCIYSGRGS
+1647 LVCIYAGRGS
-1657 TTPAGPKDFRY
+1657 TTPSGPKDFRY
-1668 GDDAIDML
+1668 GDDAIDLL

-1763 STINCMGNALIQPTM
+1763 STINCLGNALIQPTM

-1862 QGSKQTNSSNCGK
+1862 QGSKQTNSSACGK
-1875 YLFENYK
+1875 YLYVDYANYV
-1882 TLNYDQTTEELIVY
+1882 QTTEELITY

-1901 IYTAI
+1901 IHAAI
-1906 NSRVPG
+1906 NLLVP
-1912 DQKMADNIY
+1912 DKKMADNIY
-1921 LISYLASYEKD
+1921 LITYLASYDKD

-1943 VWLTYNRGEILD
+1943 VWLTYNRGDISL
-1955 YNQGKK
+1955 YNAPDQ
-1961 LFFCGKMDKKEK
+1961 LFYCAISVENKK
-1973 IQTPFAIFSSF
+1973 IQTPFAIFKSFELYVQFMQSALTDFSSLFSGLEGSSSF
-1984 DLYVDYMR
+1984 TELYITV
-1992 EALIGFYAIIEQQKF
+1992 
-2007 EVPWFYI
+2007 
-2014 INWLYNENPTNDPN
+2014 WLY
-2028 IGAKQNFDR
+2028 GQNFSNDANLGARVNYDR
-2037 LDKNKFYAELNK
+2037 LEKNKFYDKLNK

-2076 RNKSTAPKLNKVCE
+2076 RNKLTGPKLNKVCE
-2090 YTYNNIKIVRTPA
+2090 YTYNNIRIYRTPA
-2103 EPEYTLPYY
+2103 EPEYTLPYS

-2144 LDSAPFVSF
+2144 LDSAPVVSF
-2153 FDVKVNSGGTYSIAV
+2153 FDVKVNSGETYSIAV
-2168 SLKIDKQPVDIPYT
+2168 SLKIDKQSDKIPYT

-2202 KTIRDSIEN
+2202 KTIRDSIE
-2211 DSNFSKGNQKD
+2211 DSPNFSKGNQKD
-2222 EDNDTIGDVISNE
+2222 EENDTISDGDIISNE

-2243 WGTNYTKLIL
+2243 WRANYTKLIL

>member
-36 AVIPEDFVMYANLET
+36 EVISENFVMYANLET
-51 KLIPRTKLLVGGSV
+51 KLIPRTKLLVGGPV

-95 ELTGKDSLTENG
+95 ELTGKDSLTEKG

-119 NNETYTLNYAN
+119 NNETYTLNYAT

-268 QVNDISTQLENQTQ
+268 QVNDISTQLGDQTQ
-282 VSFEDTTDFEVNTQL
+282 VSLGDTTDFEVNTQL

-384 SLNNTEEVIFG
+384 SLNNTDKVIFG

-438 LPISNGINYDLFNV
+438 LPITNDINYDLFNV

-457 DWCKTYKSKNKSNPL
+457 DWCKTYRTKNKSNPL
-472 SDFEDLTEDICR
+472 SDFENLTEDICR

-517 RMEGEFIVE
+517 RMEEEFIVE

-575 VHSSAWNVREDEDR
+575 VHSSAWNVREDIDR
-589 RKAVLGSTNIAVD
+589 RNAVLGSTNITVD

-778 DNYQEFLEEM
+778 DNYKEFLEEM

-862 FTDLIWVTQNLINK
+862 FTDLIWVNQNLINT

-910 FKYFPSIE
+910 FK
-918 FFPPNNNV
+918 FFASQSGA
-926 TYGGIFQDNFSSEQF
+926 TYGEIFQDNYSPPNQI

-1059 QYIING
+1059 QYIVNG

-1127 MTFNC
+1127 LTFNC

-1310 NYLNLNNTDFYNK
+1310 NYLNLNDTDFYNK

-1356 YEYNSLISHLGG
+1356 YEYNSLVSHLGG
-1368 KSTIQN
+1368 NSTIQN
-1374 QKRYK
+1374 QKRFK

-1657 TTPAGPKDFRY
+1657 TTPSGPKDFRY

-1862 QGSKQTNSSNCGK
+1862 QGSKQTNSSKCGK
-1875 YLFENYK
+1875 YLYSGYSEYE
-1882 TLNYDQTTEELIVY
+1882 QTTEELIVY

-1901 IYTAI
+1901 IHTAI
-1906 NSRVPG
+1906 NSKFPG
-1912 DQKMADNIY
+1912 NSKMVDYIY

-1943 VWLTYNRGEILD
+1943 VWLTYYRGDMVD
-1955 YNQGKK
+1955 YNSGEP
-1961 LFFCGKMDKKEK
+1961 LHFCAKMDKKES
-1973 IQTPFAIFSSF
+1973 IQTPFAVFGSF
-1984 DLYVDYMR
+1984 DLYLLYMER
-1992 EALIGFYAIIEQQKF
+1992 ALIGFMARFSNLEGSNEDNFIK
-2007 EVPWFYI
+2007 FYI
-2014 INWLYNENPTNDPN
+2014 IDWLYGQNPGTNTALDAN
-2028 IGAKQNFDR
+2028 KNFER
-2037 LDKNKFYAELNK
+2037 LQKNKFYDELNK

-2076 RNKSTAPKLNKVCE
+2076 RNKLTGPKLNKVCE
-2090 YTYNNIKIVRTPA
+2090 YTYNNIRIYRTPA

-2144 LDSAPFVSF
+2144 LDSAPFISF
-2153 FDVKVNSGGTYSIAV
+2153 FDVKVNSGATYSIAV
-2168 SLKIDKQPVDIPYT
+2168 SLKIDKQPNNIPYT
-2182 GFKFIAESGQT
+2182 GFKFGAESGDT
-2193 EAITYKITE
+2193 ATSGFVVTNDMFIGSIT
-2202 KTIRDSIEN
+2202 SN
-2211 DSNFSKGNQKD
+2211 PNFSKGNQKKE
-2222 EDNDTIGDVISNE
+2222 EDDIIGDIISHKDN
-2235 NKLLNIKY
+2235 LLNINY
-2243 WGTNYTKLIL
+2243 IAVNYTKLIL

>member
-51 KLIPRTKLLVGGSV
+51 KLIPRTKLLVGGPV
-65 NDNVRNVNIASINFL
+65 NDNVRNVNIATLNFL
-80 KPNTGDDYFTSGYYD
+80 KPNTKDNYFTSGYYD
-95 ELTGKDSLTENG
+95 EITGKDSLTENG

-119 NNETYTLNYAN
+119 NNETYTLNYAT

-154 VTVIM
+154 VTIIM

-248 SKKYKITQSN
+248 SKKYKISQSN
-258 TTNISNLTPS
+258 ITNVSNLTAS
-268 QVNDISTQLENQTQ
+268 QVNNIITQTDNQTQ
-282 VSFEDTTDFEVNTQL
+282 VSLDDTTNFEVNTQL

-310 SKGLIDMNF
+310 SKGLIDANF

-384 SLNNTEEVIFG
+384 ILNNTTDVIFG

-438 LPISNGINYDLFNV
+438 LPIANNINYDLFHVTNP
-452 VDADI
+452 DI
-457 DWCKTYKSKNKSNPL
+457 NWCETYKSKNKSISPIEVEN
-472 SDFEDLTEDICR
+472 LTEEICR
-484 ERIEKTIYY
+484 SRIESTIYY

-510 GFIDERN
+510 KFIDQRN
-517 RMEGEFIVE
+517 IMESKFINE

-575 VHSSAWNVREDEDR
+575 VHSSAWNVRLDTDR
-589 RKAVLGSTNIAVD
+589 KNAVLGNDKIAVD
-602 DNSKRDDGDEI
+602 DNSQRDDNENDKI
-613 VFPWPLVFQTNDKKE
+613 VFPWPSVFYTNDKKE
-628 ANKYELVYPGDP
+628 ANKYELIYPGDP
-640 SIIKTIKAN
+640 SIVNATKGFN
-649 YYDKWPEVEFVE
+649 YSKWPEVEFVE

-682 DKVIRKSYVPNTI
+682 DKTIRNSYVPNTI

-724 YNSGFSAV
+724 YHSGFSAI

-758 SIIFIQQLKNVLF
+758 SIIFIQQLKNILF

-778 DNYQEFLEEM
+778 DNYKEFLEEM

-802 VPNSRYIVDLLDAP
+802 VPNSRYISDLLGTP

-832 SNNLKE
+832 SNNLNE
-838 ADIKTIINVI
+838 GNVKTITDVI
-848 QKAPIENNINITYP
+848 QKAPTENNINFTYP
-862 FTDLIWVTQNLINK
+862 FTDPIWVNDNLINL
-876 FPNKFDTTNTILFNQ
+876 FPNKFDTKNTILFNQ

-910 FKYFPSIE
+910 FK
-918 FFPPNNNV
+918 FFASQGGA
-926 TYGGIFQDNFSSEQF
+926 TYGQIFQDNFSSNQF
-941 RSLINTPIFTNAIQL
+941 RALINTPIFTNAIQL
-956 GVNKWRSGEK
+956 GVSKWRIGEK

-997 NGHVFATFIK
+997 NGHVFSTFIK

-1100 GFTNNELSVNEKRG
+1100 GFTNNELNVNEKRG
-1114 LKVFKSFNFEKSG
+1114 LKVLKSFSFEKSG
-1127 MTFNC
+1127 LTFNC

-1169 NNIIDNNQFVKSS
+1169 NNITDNNFFKNSS
-1182 YIYNSLDELLDVA
+1182 DIYYSSLDELLDVA

-1219 LPTEYLNR
+1219 LPTEYLNK
-1227 KKDINSFSI
+1227 KKDISSFSI
-1236 LSFGE
+1236 LSSGD

-1310 NYLNLNNTDFYNK
+1310 NYSNLNDTDFYNK
-1323 TADYQSQNIR
+1323 TADYQFQNIR

-1345 FKYGNPTQYNR
+1345 FKYGNPTQYDR

-1368 KSTIQN
+1368 RSTIEN
-1374 QKRYK
+1374 QKRFK

-1397 SNAPAWETLKL
+1397 TNAPAWETLRL

-1453 ATQKLKNPNITRENF
+1453 ATQKLKNPNITREQF

-1492 LLEKEINNI
+1492 LLEREINNI

-1614 NDDINDVIGT
+1614 NDDINEVIGT

-1862 QGSKQTNSSNCGK
+1862 QGSKQTNSSECSK
-1875 YLFENYK
+1875 YLYSGYSEYER
-1882 TLNYDQTTEELIVY
+1882 TTEELIVY

-1901 IYTAI
+1901 IHTMI
-1906 NSRVPG
+1906 NSLVP
-1912 DQKMADNIY
+1912 DKKLADYIY

-1943 VWLTYNRGEILD
+1943 VWLTYNKGEISS
-1955 YNQGKK
+1955 YNGGQP
-1961 LFFCGKMDKKEK
+1961 LYFCANSNENDKIK
-1973 IQTPFAIFSSF
+1973 TPFAIFKSIELYIQFMSIYVIPFMTKFSSLEGNKSESF
-1984 DLYVDYMR
+1984 V
-1992 EALIGFYAIIEQQKF
+1992 K
-2007 EVPWFYI
+2007 FYI
-2014 INWLYNENPTNDPN
+2014 IDWLYNMALSNNTNLD
-2028 IGAKQNFDR
+2028 AAQNFDR
-2037 LDKNKFYAELNK
+2037 LYKNKFYAKLDK
-2049 KYADANISLKSLR
+2049 KFADANASLKALT
-2062 PIVTEE
+2062 PPAKLTED

-2076 RNKSTAPKLNKVCE
+2076 RNKSEGAKLNRVCE

-2144 LDSAPFVSF
+2144 LDSAPVISF
-2153 FDVKVNSGGTYSIAV
+2153 FDVKVNSGDTYTIAV
-2168 SLKIDKQPVDIPYT
+2168 SLKIDRNPNKIPYT

-2193 EAITYKITE
+2193 EANIYKITE
-2202 KTIRDSIEN
+2202 KSIIDSIEN
-2211 DSNFSKGNQKD
+2211 SSNFSKGNQKI
-2222 EDNDTIGDVISNE
+2222 EENDIIGVIVSNE
-2235 NKLLNIKY
+2235 NKLLNVKY
-2243 WGTNYTKLIL
+2243 WWTNYTKLIL